1 LVEKKHKNEAAIQRF
16 KEEQR
21 NLSEEGKRLRSE
33 VEQHRIDKEN
43 LGQGKF
49 EQDRNMSKMQ
59 VRMEGKT
66 MGPVFVKMF
75 SEFT

>member
-1 LVEKKHKNEAAIQRF
+1 MSPDFIEGNTVIRFWNLPNF

-33 VEQHRIDKEN
+33 LEQHRIDKEN

-59 VRMEGKT
+59 VRMI
-66 MGPVFVKMF
+66 
-75 SEFT
+75 